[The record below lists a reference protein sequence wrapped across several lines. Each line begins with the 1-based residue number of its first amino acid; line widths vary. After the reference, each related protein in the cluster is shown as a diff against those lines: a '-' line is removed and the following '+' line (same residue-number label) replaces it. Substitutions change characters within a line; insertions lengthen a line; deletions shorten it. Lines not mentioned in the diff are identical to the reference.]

1 MKNAVIGIF
10 AHVDAGKTTLSEA
23 ILYKTGV
30 LKRAGRVDN
39 GDTFLDTDTIEKK
52 RGITVFAGQAEFTY
66 RDTHF
71 TLLDTPGHVD
81 FSAET
86 ERIMQAIDCAVLV
99 VSGTDGVQSH
109 TKTLFNMLKHYNLP
123 VFIFVTKTDLKRR
136 SYDELIADIKS
147 ELSESAVSFC
157 DNPDL
162 QEELSLCSEE
172 LLEKYLEGSNIEDS
186 DISSLVFSRRLFP
199 CFFGSGLKNEGIEE
213 LLSAICDYLPQKR
226 YTDTFGARVFKITRD
241 KTGAKLTHIKITGGT
256 LNVRDTVRVG
266 DAEEKVS
273 GIRIYSGSRFSA
285 VNSVGAG
292 SVCTVL
298 GLEGTYLGQGL
309 GKEAGDNAQT
319 VETVMSYRLILP
331 DGVDANAFMPKLK
344 LLMEEEPVLDFKY
357 NSRNSEISVSLMGE
371 VQTEVLKAVIE
382 ERFGVSVETDKGSI
396 IYKETVKNRVEGVGH
411 YEPLRHYAEVHLII
425 EPQKRGTGL
434 VLDTKCREEI
444 LPKDYQRLVLTHLSE
459 KQHLGV
465 LTGSPLTDVKITL
478 AAGRAHIKHTEGGD
492 FRQATYRAVRQGLMN
507 AQSVLLEPFYSF
519 RLEVPSAQIGRA
531 ISDVKARFGTFSAPE
546 MKGAFSV
553 LSGKAPVSTLD
564 GYAKEVA
571 VYTSGEGRLFLT
583 FGGYD
588 ECHNADEVISAFN
601 YDPEGDLDN
610 TPDSVF
616 CAHGGGFTVKWNEVP
631 EYMHLE
637 SCLLKEELP
646 YNTSEIKRNFSIDDK
661 ELEAIM
667 EREFGKAR
675 LTQTLYRKKEEK
687 KTESTEIYKSFSLAS
702 HTIVDGYNV
711 IFSWDELKRLAEADL
726 EAARIRLC
734 DILSD
739 YAAFTENKV
748 IVVFDA
754 YNVDGGMGE
763 KLTYNNIFVA
773 YTKEDETGD
782 TYIEKLVSDIGKNE
796 RVRVVTSD
804 GLIQLSSLRFGVM
817 RMSSSAFFEEV
828 EASRRQMREI
838 IATENKKGS

>member
-199 CFFGSGLKNEGIEE
+199 CFFGSGLKNESIEE

-266 DAEEKVS
+266 DSEEKVS

-492 FRQATYRAVRQGLMN
+492 FRQATYCAVRQGLMN

-546 MKGAFSV
+546 VKGAFSV

-583 FGGYD
+583 FGDYD